1 MDSTPTI
8 PRHQTA
14 IVRPHLSKP
23 IALAVSDGILPPTS
37 TLFDYGCGR
46 GGDVARLRALG
57 YTAHGWDP
65 GHHPTATRHPAD
77 VVNLGYVINVIEHP
91 EERAEALAAAWGLTQ
106 QVLIV
111 AARPDWEAR
120 TVTGRRHGD
129 GIITKRGTFQ
139 KFYSQDELRTWIN
152 RQLRVDCIA
161 AAPGVFYA
169 FRDDARAQTFLASR
183 VRHRPVLVRRPR
195 VRQALFDAHREDMDA
210 LAAFIIGRGRLPEP
224 AELPA
229 TADRLLAAFPSL
241 KRAAALLRQV
251 IGDTDWDSDL
261 EAARQQARNDL
272 LVYVALAAFR
282 GRPKASDLPSS
293 IALDIKALFGS
304 YRAACEQADVLLRT
318 VADQSALNDACS
330 GSQLGKLTPEALYVH
345 AAAVQNLGPLLRV
358 YEGCA
363 RALTGTVSDGTLIKF
378 SRTGAK
384 VSYLSYPEFDKDPH
398 PALATSLRADL
409 RRLDVKYTDFR
420 ESANPPVLHRKET
433 FVPPDYPAREKFVRL
448 TKQEERAELLEE
460 TATIGTRNGWSQRLQ
475 DKGYRLRGHV
485 LVRQPQPV
493 VADGSASHG

>member
-14 IVRPHLSKP
+14 IVRPNLSKP
-23 IALAVSDGILPPTS
+23 IALALSDGILPPAA

-46 GGDVARLRALG
+46 GGDIARLRALG

-65 GHHPTATRHPAD
+65 GHHPTAARHPAD

-91 EERAEALAAAWGLTQ
+91 EERAETLAAAWGLTQ

-120 TVTGRRHGD
+120 TVTGSRHGD

-139 KFYSQDELRTWIN
+139 KFYTQDELRTWIN
-152 RQLRVDCIA
+152 SQLQTDCIA

-169 FRDDARAQTFLASR
+169 FRDDARAQTFLATR
-183 VRHRPVLVRRPR
+183 IRHRPLPVRRPR
-195 VRQALFDAHREDMDA
+195 VRQALFEAHREDMDT
-210 LAAFIIGRGRLPEP
+210 LAAFITGRGRLPEP
-224 AELPA
+224 AELAPA
-229 TADRLLAAFPSL
+229 ADRLLAVFPSL

-251 IGDTDWDSDL
+251 IGDNDWDSDL

-282 GRPKASDLPSS
+282 GRPKASELPNS
-293 IALDIKALFGS
+293 ITLDVKALFGS
-304 YRAACEQADVLLRT
+304 YRAACEQADALLRT
-318 VADQSALNDACS
+318 VADQSKLNDACNKS
-330 GSQLGKLTPEALYVH
+330 PIGKLTPEALYVH
-345 AAAVQNLGPLLRV
+345 TTAIQNLDPLLRV

-363 RALTGTVSDGTLIKF
+363 RALTGTVTEGTLIKF

-398 PALATSLRADL
+398 PALSTSLRADL

-433 FVPPDYPAREKFVRL
+433 FVPLDYPGREKFARL
-448 TKQEERAELLEE
+448 TKQEERAGLLEE
-460 TATIGTRNGWSQRLQ
+460 TTTIGTRNGWSQRLEE
-475 DKGYRLRGHV
+475 KGYWLRGHV
-485 LVRQPQPV
+485 LVRLPP
-493 VADGSASHG
+493 APAIDSTRRP